1 MKKRVLLFASAKE
14 SVGQDSVELELAAD
28 ATVSDLRKQLVTE
41 YPVLIDL
48 VARSH
53 VAVDQQ
59 FAVNET
65 PLADSREVALI
76 PPVSGG

>member
-1 MKKRVLLFASAKE
+1 MKTRVLLFAAAKE
-14 SVGQDSVELELAAD
+14 SMGQDSVDLELAAD
-28 ATVSDLRKQLVTE
+28 ATVADLRKQLVAE
-41 YPVLIDL
+41 YPVLNDL

-59 FAVNET
+59 FALDDAPVSD
-65 PLADSREVALI
+65 AKEVALI

>member
-1 MKKRVLLFASAKE
+1 MKQRVLLFASAKE
-14 SVGQDSVELELAAD
+14 SVGQDYVDLDLGGDS
-28 ATVSDLRKQLVTE
+28 TVADLRKQLVAS
-41 YPVLIDL
+41 YPVLSAL

-59 FAVNET
+59 FAPEDQ
-65 PLADSREVALI
+65 PIADAMEVALI

>member
-1 MKKRVLLFASAKE
+1 MKMRVLLFASAKE
-14 SVGQDSVELELAAD
+14 SAGRDSVELELVPD
-28 ATVSDLRKQLVTE
+28 ATVADLRKQLVAE
-41 YPVLIDL
+41 YPVLREL

-59 FAVNET
+59 FAVDKT
-65 PLADSREVALI
+65 PIAQAREIALI